1 MSFSNF
7 KNNALPY
14 QHNVNSQ
21 HHVIQN
27 NNNFVLDRKL
37 ITIHSND
44 RDYSKY
50 PNANNFHIKL
60 GSQFDNVQSVRL
72 VDYQFPKKTYV
83 FSDKYCNTKLVL
95 YILGNAGTEISTHTG
110 FTDGEI
116 KIILDNSNNKT
127 KIDKKEITI
136 PEGNYT
142 GDELA
147 KILNKKLTNV
157 TCVYS
162 NVEDKLFLHTDA
174 DKKFFIDF
182 RHKPNYDNVNYASQ
196 QEIFDQHT
204 NWGIGYNMGFSK
216 KFIFSSSGTFI
227 YQNNAGITDQTSD
240 IHYVKSEHPILV
252 SSDPIVYL
260 DINKLNQL
268 DEIVPYSGKTTS
280 KYNNNSSYKNNGAF
294 AKINLQNNDFA
305 SNPSKIKDIFYSD
318 TPLKSLDRL
327 ELKVRYHD
335 GRMVDFKNKEYSIV
349 LEINCLRDKQFNGKT
364 INVPS
369 FFPL

>member
-7 KNNALPY
+7 KDNALPY
-14 QHNVNSQ
+14 HHNVNSQ

-95 YILGNAGTEISTHTG
+95 YILGDISGIAISTHTG
-110 FTDGEI
+110 FTDGEK

-147 KILNKKLTNV
+147 KIINNNADV
-157 TCVYS
+157 SCNYS
-162 NVEDKLFLHTDA
+162 DVEDKLFLYTNSN
-174 DKKFFIDF
+174 KKFFINF
-182 RHKPNYDNVNYASQ
+182 RHKPNYDNVNYAGQ

-216 KFIFSSSGTFI
+216 KFIFSSNGIFS
-227 YQNNAGITDQTSD
+227 YQNNGEINEQLTGT
-240 IHYVKSEHPILV
+240 HYVKSEHPILV
-252 SSDPIVYL
+252 SSDPMVYL

-369 FFPL
+369 FYPL

>member
-7 KNNALPY
+7 KDNALPY

-21 HHVIQN
+21 HHIIRN

-95 YILGNAGTEISTHTG
+95 YILGDTTGKAISGNDYG

-116 KIILDNSNNKT
+116 KIILDNSSNKT

-147 KILNKKLTNV
+147 KIINNNTDISCN
-157 TCVYS
+157 YS
-162 NVEDKLFLHTDA
+162 NVEDKLFLYTDSE
-174 DKKFFIDF
+174 FFIDF
-182 RHKPNYDNVNYASQ
+182 RRKPNYDNVNYASQ

-216 KFIFSSSGTFI
+216 KFIFSSSGTFS
-227 YQNNAGITDQTSD
+227 YQNNGEIKQQTTT
-240 IHYVKSEHPILV
+240 HYVKSEHPILV
-252 SSDPIVYL
+252 TSDPIVYL

-294 AKINLQNNDFA
+294 AKINLQNSDFA

-335 GRMVDFKNKEYSIV
+335 GRLVDFKNKEYSIV

-369 FFPL
+369 FYPL